1 MIPKKATRKSAKSTS
16 AINKK
21 VKRFTDEERV
31 AMKERAQELK
41 ADKADGEGA
50 VLAKLAAMTEPD
62 RAMGKRLHALK
73 ELTAAEDGKNRRAR
87 EASRELRTELA
98 TEPSQDA

>member
-1 MIPKKATRKSAKSTS
+1 
-16 AINKK
+16 
-21 VKRFTDEERV
+21 
-31 AMKERAQELK
+31 
-41 ADKADGEGA
+41 
-50 VLAKLAAMTEPD
+50 MTEPD

-87 EASRELRTELA
+87 EASRELRMDLA